1 LKKLVAT
8 LLVSAAIAAP
18 AACVARDIRVGYT
31 LDALTMDP
39 ANYRKRE
46 TEVILDNMYDGLV
59 TGDGHGH
66 VIGQL
71 ASSWKQIDATTY
83 EFKLRPG
90 VKFHDGSPMTAEDV
104 KYTFDRLT
112 RVGALDGQTSPRA
125 GLLGPL
131 KQVQIVDQ
139 DTIRLIMAR
148 PWPALPTM
156 LPFQSVVS
164 EKFVDAVHTAGM
176 ATKED
181 GTGPFKLV
189 TWNRDDSIVMQ
200 RFDDYYGGARSPYGP
215 AKAPRL
221 IFEIIPESASRV
233 AALLAGSVDLINELP
248 AHSIKEV
255 QANQGTK
262 VVSVNGTRSFFVALN
277 NTKPPFNDPSVRRA
291 ANYAI
296 DRQLVIDKILEGR
309 AVALNG
315 PLSPDAFG
323 FNAALPA
330 YAYDRE
336 KAKQLLA
343 QAGYPNGVDV
353 TLDVEGAFEDEGEVI
368 ASLLTKVGIRTKVS
382 VGEGSVLKAKWS
394 SKDKGGG
401 DMWFTSWGDAGL
413 DPEGILNPTLTT
425 GGRGNS
431 AGYSNP
437 EVDTLLKAA
446 SSEVD
451 PAKRAA
457 LYRKVQTLVNA
468 DAPWIFLWLPQD
480 IYGINARLK
489 GWTPDPD
496 GRIDLRNAYIDTR
509 SAPVSKDPS

>member
-1 LKKLVAT
+1 MRTLKSVAAMLT
-8 LLVSAAIAAP
+8 MAAAIAPP
-18 AACVARDIRVGYT
+18 AAWGAHDIRVGYT

-39 ANYRKRE
+39 GNYRKRE
-46 TEVILDNMYDGLV
+46 TEVILDNMYDGLL
-59 TGDGHGH
+59 TSDGHAH
-66 VIGQL
+66 VIPQL
-71 ASSWKQIDATTY
+71 AASWKQIDATTY
-83 EFKLRPG
+83 EFKLRHN
-90 VKFHDGSPMTAEDV
+90 VRFHSGAPMTAEDV
-104 KYTFDRLT
+104 KFTFDRLT

-131 KQVQIVDQ
+131 KEVQVVDK
-139 DTIRLIMAR
+139 DTVRFILAR
-148 PWPALPTM
+148 PWPSLPAM

-164 EKFVDAVHTAGM
+164 EKFADAVHTSGM

-181 GTGPFKLV
+181 GTGPFRLV
-189 TWNRDDSIVMQ
+189 AWNRDDSIIME
-200 RFDDYYGGARSPYGP
+200 RFDGYYGGATPPFGP
-215 AKAPRL
+215 AKSTRA
-221 IFEIIPESASRV
+221 IFQIIPESASRV
-233 AALLAGSVDLINELP
+233 AALLAGSVDLINDLP

-255 QANQGTK
+255 QANKDTK
-262 VVSVNGTRSFFVALN
+262 VVTVNGTRTFFVALN
-277 NTKPPFNDPSVRRA
+277 NTKPPFNDPRVRKA

-296 DRQLVIDKILEGR
+296 DRKLVIDRILEGK

-330 YAYDRE
+330 YDYDRE

-343 QAGYPNGVDV
+343 EAGYPNGVDA

-368 ASLLTKVGIRTKVS
+368 ASLLTKVGIRTKVA

-413 DPEGILNPTLTT
+413 DPEGILDPTLTT
-425 GGRGNS
+425 GGRGNA

-437 EVDTLLKAA
+437 KVDALLHAA
-446 SSEVD
+446 SKEVD
-451 PAKRAA
+451 PAKRAE
-457 LYRKVQTLVNA
+457 LYRKVQVLVNA

-480 IYGINARLK
+480 IYGVNARLK
-489 GWTPDPD
+489 GWTPNAD
-496 GRIDLRNAYIDTR
+496 GRIDLRNAYVD
-509 SAPVSKDPS
+509 